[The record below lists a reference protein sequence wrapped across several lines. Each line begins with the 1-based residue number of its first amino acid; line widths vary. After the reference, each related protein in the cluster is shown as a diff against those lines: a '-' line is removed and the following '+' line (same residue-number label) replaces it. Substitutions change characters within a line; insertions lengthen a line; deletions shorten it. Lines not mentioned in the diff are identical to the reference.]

1 MRSVADGAGDF
12 SDSHL
17 RGGIAE
23 ARDIALIFGK
33 PVGDFQAEG
42 DGLRVDAVS
51 APDLRRV
58 AKFVSARSRISP
70 NVTSARSIN
79 LDASR
84 TWRACA
90 VSTTSFDVMP

>member
-51 APDLRRV
+51 APDLRSV
-58 AKFVSARSRISP
+58 AKFVGAKIQDFSEHHQRALDYFGCVANLESLRGVD
-70 NVTSARSIN
+70 NV
-79 LDASR
+79 
-84 TWRACA
+84 
-90 VSTTSFDVMP
+90 V